1 MRWGLVLGGG
11 GVLGA
16 AWMVGALSA
25 FAEHTGRD
33 PRDADL
39 IVGTSAGSLI
49 GALLGA
55 GVSVDELR
63 EHQLGNPA
71 SSGPLAA
78 LDWDYDTATG
88 GSRPPHRRFGMGS
101 WALVRQG
108 PGRLR
113 RVPPSAVLAALMPEG
128 KGSLET
134 VGRLVDDLQRL
145 QGRDTQQW
153 SAHDGVRAVAMDYS
167 TGRRV
172 CFGRPDAPAAGLS
185 EAVMAS
191 CAIPGWYPPVVIGGE
206 RYVDGGA
213 ASATNIDLAIGH
225 DLQEVF
231 ALAPMAAFVD
241 PLPPSYGRI
250 DRLWRQRVTRRALHE
265 ARKARDAGIQVTLLV
280 PGALDVI
287 ALGPN
292 LMDVTR
298 RRPVLHTALV
308 TTRQMLREPQD
319 LHRQAIRA
327 ESRLAGLDR
336 DEDPGAVAE
345 DPYPVPAADR
355 PTHRSPGPAEP
366 KPQIPAGVVKQS
378 TRKVRPGVTGKK
390 LRIGR
395 ELE

>member
-16 AWMVGALSA
+16 AWMVGALTA

-33 PRDADL
+33 PRQADL
-39 IVGTSAGSLI
+39 IVGTSAGSLL

-55 GVSVDELR
+55 GVSIGELCG
-63 EHQLGNPA
+63 HQLGKPA
-71 SSGPLAA
+71 SSGPLAE

-88 GSRPPHRRFGMGS
+88 GTRPQHRRFGMGS

-113 RVPPSAVLAALMPEG
+113 KVPPSAVIAALMPEG
-128 KGSLET
+128 RGSLET
-134 VGRLVDDLQRL
+134 VGRLVEDLQRR
-145 QGRDTQQW
+145 QGRGIHEW
-153 SAHDGVRAVAMDYS
+153 SAHPGVRAVAMDYS

-172 CFGRPDAPAAGLS
+172 SFGEPDAPPAGLA

-191 CAIPGWYPPVVIGGE
+191 CALPGWYPPVVIGGE

-213 ASATNIDLAIGH
+213 ASATNIDLTTGH

-231 ALAPMAAFVD
+231 ALAPMASFVD

-250 DRLWRQRVTRRALHE
+250 DRLWRQRVTRRALRE
-265 ARKARDAGIQVTLLV
+265 TRKARDTGLQVTLLV
-280 PGALDVI
+280 PGPRDVL

-298 RRPVLHTALV
+298 RRQVLDTALE
-308 TTRQMLREPQD
+308 TARQMLAEPQT
-319 LHRQAIRA
+319 LQHQTTRA
-327 ESRLAGLDR
+327 EDRLAELD
-336 DEDPGAVAE
+336 DEDDTDE
-345 DPYPVPAADR
+345 DPYPIPPDPAPRRTRRA
-355 PTHRSPGPAEP
+355 
-366 KPQIPAGVVKQS
+366 KAGETPPEGGTV
-378 TRKVRPGVTGKK
+378 
-390 LRIGR
+390 
-395 ELE
+395 